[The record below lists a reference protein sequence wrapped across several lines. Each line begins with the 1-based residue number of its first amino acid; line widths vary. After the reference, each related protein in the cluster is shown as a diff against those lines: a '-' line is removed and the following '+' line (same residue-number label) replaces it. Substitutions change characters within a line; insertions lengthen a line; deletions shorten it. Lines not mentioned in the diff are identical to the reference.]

1 MYPNDTI
8 LPVAPSTRAASNG
21 MHNPIYQS
29 VWLALL
35 QQIRRRQRLR
45 AWLNGQS
52 QTRHQGR
59 LR

>member
-8 LPVAPSTRAASNG
+8 LPVAASPRAASNI
-21 MHNPIYQS
+21 MHTPIYQS

-52 QTRHQGR
+52 RTRRQGKPR
-59 LR
+59 